1 MAAYTNQGKTSSAKG
16 NSGWKP
22 KLSER
27 DCSTMNKIV
36 TTTAKVTA
44 ELNIHLKD
52 PVSTTVLQELH
63 ISNIQLYSFDE

>member
-1 MAAYTNQGKTSSAKG
+1 
-16 NSGWKP
+16 
-22 KLSER
+22 
-27 DCSTMNKIV
+27 MNKIV